1 MRQLAENART
11 KNIEVILNPASGP
24 GKKPD
29 PAYVKV
35 ASDLRKARG
44 KILGY
49 VSTNYAKR
57 DIAAI
62 EQDVR
67 AYASFYEVDGIF
79 LDEMSGAKD
88 FVLYYLKVRAMIK
101 SVKAGF
107 RIVGNPGQPWVDE
120 GYMKAVDCRITFEGS
135 AAKFDEYYPSRASPW
150 MKNYPARRFAIVV
163 HTAPSRD
170 SMKKAIRKAAETRAG
185 WVFITNR
192 EMPNPYDA
200 PTGLLGRRN
209 PRARATQ
216 PRRRAEIKVASP
228 RPGAGH
234 GNPEAEITSRSA
246 PVRPR
251 QRGREVATPHF
262 GDIGDT
268 ALRPLD
274 LEGGAGII
282 GPSLFSDANL
292 EAKRGYRVAPE

>member
-1 MRQLAENART
+1 M
-11 KNIEVILNPASGP
+11 
-24 GKKPD
+24 
-29 PAYVKV
+29 
-35 ASDLRKARG
+35 
-44 KILGY
+44 
-49 VSTNYAKR
+49 
-57 DIAAI
+57 
-62 EQDVR
+62 
-67 AYASFYEVDGIF
+67 DGIF

-120 GYMKAVDCRITFEGS
+120 GYMKAVDCLITFEGS
-135 AAKFDEYYPSRASPW
+135 AVKFDEYDPSRALPW

-163 HTAPSRD
+163 HTVPSRD

-192 EMPNPYDA
+192 EMPNPYDVRYR
-200 PTGLLGRRN
+200 PTG
-209 PRARATQ
+209 PKKPASSCATQ

-246 PVRPR
+246 PCPTAAET
-251 QRGREVATPHF
+251 GEVATPHF

-274 LEGGAGII
+274 LEGGAG
-282 GPSLFSDANL
+282 
-292 EAKRGYRVAPE
+292 